1 MEPIITYNVIPK
13 LPSELEPLREMV
25 YNLWWTWEPSARRLF
40 RFLDIPLW
48 DATNHNPLRMLQ
60 TCRQAR
66 LTEVADDEHFL
77 KDMHSVYSRFQA
89 YMARKDTYG
98 KLRCETTPLQHPV
111 AYFSA
116 EYGFHESFPNYSG
129 GLGILSGDHCK
140 SASDLDLNFVAV
152 GLLYRKPWGQEN
164 LTLGFSVARTA
175 AWSQSTDA
183 QILVPGALRSYTTL
197 SADSEFNRTTISIA
211 AAWSSGS
218 WRLGGGLL
226 GDILNLRD
234 VQAASYRQETG
245 GAVQTSVGSYR
256 ATGGQGMLRLGLGAQ
271 ADLSEE
277 WKFGAILRTPGIRIV
292 PSGVYAVDVVAQTGS
307 RSQQSTFFDAEADFQ
322 YKLPFEASIGIAW
335 VRPTFEV
342 EIDVKG
348 QTATSTYDGFSS
360 TQPVVSINDPGTG
373 GQAVVTTS
381 PFPGRKFQGRAIVN
395 LSIGGWLRLDEKG
408 IWKLHAGFSTDQS
421 PVGSEDQFFSR
432 VNLSNATLGLGGAV
446 GKIAGS
452 LGLTYQFGTTDDVTV
467 VDAGGGTLARTKFK
481 ISNFGILY
489 SLTYAF

>member
-1 MEPIITYNVIPK
+1 MRRHANLVVLGFFALGALVSSAPALSETVYIPPNVI
-13 LPSELEPLREMV
+13 LPNNEGLPIGSLGGLEGNAFVARVADSTAGWFNPAGLAAA
-25 YNLWWTWEPSARRLF
+25 PSSSASVSAGTF
-40 RFLDIPLW
+40 RFVSVTN
-48 DATNHNPLRMLQ
+48 DAST
-60 TCRQAR
+60 
-66 LTEVADDEHFL
+66 D
-77 KDMHSVYSRFQA
+77 
-89 YMARKDTYG
+89 
-98 KLRCETTPLQHPV
+98 
-111 AYFSA
+111 
-116 EYGFHESFPNYSG
+116 SG
-129 GLGILSGDHCK
+129 GSSVKQIP
-140 SASDLDLNFVAV
+140 AAV

-322 YKLPFEASIGIAW
+322 YQLPFEASIGIAW